1 MAAVAQFVNT
11 NGGNLATTLC
21 IDSAVEGQGLPCNPG
36 TPPAVRWDTIGL
48 GPAPPTTCVLVQ
60 QEAVTPPSPST
71 PKDLVTSTV
80 GTTSALPAGSCN
92 SRRLPVQTSAELMR
106 CKRRIDFAARSAVPT
121 VRHLHKPQTPSVVR
135 RNERERN
142 RVRLVNMGFTTLR
155 EHIPSGR
162 DNRKMSKVETLRAAV
177 EYIKQLQD
185 LLSDNDTQ
193 ISLAFDAIA
202 MHGES
207 QESTLQHLAA
217 ACDLQQHT
225 QQQLSPSGSAGE
237 SSHSPSP
244 SGYSSSA
251 EESHTTGAEPLSPE
265 EPNLMDLTAWLQ

>member
-1 MAAVAQFVNT
+1 MAAVAQFANI
-11 NGGNLATTLC
+11 NGGNLATAVC
-21 IDSAVEGQGLPCNPG
+21 IDSAGEEQGLLCNPG

-71 PKDLVTSTV
+71 PKNLITSTV
-80 GTTSALPAGSCN
+80 GSTLAIPAGSCN
-92 SRRLPVQTSAELMR
+92 SRRLPVQTSTELMR
-106 CKRRIDFAARSAVPT
+106 CKRKIDFAARSAVPT
-121 VRHLHKPQTPSVVR
+121 LRHLHKPQTPSVVR

-185 LLSDNDTQ
+185 LLSDNDLT
-193 ISLAFDAIA
+193 FDAIA

-207 QESTLQHLAA
+207 QETTTLQHLAA

-237 SSHSPSP
+237 SAHSPSP

-251 EESHTTGAEPLSPE
+251 EESLTTGTEPLSPE
-265 EPNLMDLTAWLQ
+265 ESNLMELTAWLQ